1 MKLLKILLITAAAGI
16 VLIILAVGGAFF
28 LLKTETA
35 QVYLQERINHAIPGS
50 ITWSQ
55 LDVDLWDG
63 RMEFHDLV
71 LSGPGNHHLAGIG
84 QLYIDIAWAPLLKHR
99 LVVEQVRIVNPMASM
114 VMDAAGRLNLQQAF
128 LTPDPDKSAAA
139 ESGSKFPF
147 EIEII
152 SLELEAGHIKY
163 ALPHKSR
170 EIDAPKIFLTG
181 TGLILPVFTGHLS
194 LKTGEMMIRDP
205 QWSGAA
211 TVKAHADLQG
221 LSGGNGYPD
230 FSIGLELGAIKIM
243 GPGLAR
249 PLSGTLVATAG
260 VVGDRI
266 SADAI
271 KVEIDQHWLNGR
283 GSYEMHSENVQGTIT
298 GHVPDMSELLSYFGI
313 SGPGGDVTLSAGIK
327 GNRAEPVVDLELS
340 GKALVFKD
348 SKPGASKETAG
359 LTRPLNGTVKV
370 TAGVAGDRISAD
382 AIKIEIGRLR
392 LDGKCSYEMHSEKIQ
407 GTLTGHVPD
416 IAELVSHFDISGPG
430 GDVTLSARIKGNRAA
445 PVVDLELSGKALTFK
460 DLKLGA
466 LNLGALN
473 LEAGVDSNRVVLIK
487 RFALENQDSQIS
499 AAGTISLPD
508 PKLKSGTGLP
518 MDITLQLN
526 PVNLPDFSGNEK
538 ITGEIT
544 GTVHL
549 HGDLTAPRA
558 SMALAA
564 KDLAVNQNRI
574 GDVDARGHF
583 SDGELVLEPL
593 LIQNGRSRLSVA
605 GRARF
610 LAAGTLAP
618 LKDPLVDVT
627 LSGDPLHLA
636 DFRNDLD
643 GLLVLTGQLA
653 GPVTQLSGKIAV
665 KGKNLSMAGQA
676 IEGIELTAHLEAS
689 DIYVDQLQ
697 VTLAPG
703 EMITGN
709 GKFFPRQ
716 SAGAF
721 EVSSQGVS
729 LAHIRNVNAQDFV
742 SGRLAFDLSG
752 KGTLTDPQMD
762 GVILITNIAVNQ
774 QIVEDI
780 KLQLSIKDH
789 LAKVWG
795 RPGFDLEASY
805 HLDKRVFDA
814 VIQLDDTKLDPWF
827 TMGGLK
833 DFGGSVSGTI
843 QAHGIEGRM
852 DKARVSVDL
861 SRVKIVSGNQDWVN
875 IPEIKAE
882 LDGTVFEIPG
892 VAATF
897 LQKGTLFLTGRGDFA
912 GDMNLALDGAIPVK
926 SMVPFL
932 LPDADAW
939 GDIKISAKMAGTLKQ
954 PDLNADL
961 ILDRLGM
968 SLSDSGQRLHD
979 LSGHLRI
986 TPEALHL
993 EKITGGLDQGTFS
1006 LAGTVALE
1014 KFKPHSWNIKATAL
1028 QFPVKIPDTLDLLL
1042 ESNLEFNGIT
1052 DKTAEQAAGQFDV
1065 RGDIRGDIRILEGLY
1080 YKDVKLNLLQGI
1092 REPKRTGA
1100 PDSSTGKIS
1109 FLHGLTLDIGIQSRQ
1124 PVRVE
1129 NNMAVMEIVPVLRL
1143 SGTLDNPVISGRAQ
1157 ADEGVITYQETEFEI
1172 QTAVIDFVNPYRIE
1186 PDMDIQATAD
1196 VRDWTVM
1203 LHILGTPENLMF
1215 ELTSTPP
1222 LEHGD
1227 ILSLLLFKKT
1237 VDELTKGSSGASF
1250 SVEQGVADLVAE
1262 KLSAG
1267 VRDATGL
1274 DTVELKYREG
1284 AGAVS
1289 DDIGVTLGKELSRR
1303 ISVKYEART
1312 QKGET
1317 IQQAS
1322 TEYRLL
1328 ENLLM
1333 SAFQDT
1339 AGNFG
1344 GELTFRL
1351 EFR

>member
-1 MKLLKILLITAAAGI
+1 MTLRAGI
-16 VLIILAVGGAFF
+16 NG
-28 LLKTETA
+28 T
-35 QVYLQERINHAIPGS
+35 R
-50 ITWSQ
+50 
-55 LDVDLWDG
+55 
-63 RMEFHDLV
+63 
-71 LSGPGNHHLAGIG
+71 
-84 QLYIDIAWAPLLKHR
+84 
-99 LVVEQVRIVNPMASM
+99 
-114 VMDAAGRLNLQQAF
+114 AA
-128 LTPDPDKSAAA
+128 
-139 ESGSKFPF
+139 
-147 EIEII
+147 
-152 SLELEAGHIKY
+152 
-163 ALPHKSR
+163 
-170 EIDAPKIFLTG
+170 
-181 TGLILPVFTGHLS
+181 
-194 LKTGEMMIRDP
+194 
-205 QWSGAA
+205 
-211 TVKAHADLQG
+211 
-221 LSGGNGYPD
+221 
-230 FSIGLELGAIKIM
+230 
-243 GPGLAR
+243 
-249 PLSGTLVATAG
+249 
-260 VVGDRI
+260 
-266 SADAI
+266 
-271 KVEIDQHWLNGR
+271 
-283 GSYEMHSENVQGTIT
+283 
-298 GHVPDMSELLSYFGI
+298 
-313 SGPGGDVTLSAGIK
+313 
-327 GNRAEPVVDLELS
+327 PVVDLELS

-348 SKPGASKETAG
+348 SKPGSPGETAG
-359 LTRPLNGTVKV
+359 LIRPLNGTVKV
-370 TAGVAGDRISAD
+370 TASVAGDRLSAD
-382 AIKIEIGRLR
+382 AIKVEIDRHW
-392 LDGKCSYEMHSEKIQ
+392 LDGRGSYEIHSEKVQ
-407 GTLTGHVPD
+407 GTITGHVPD
-416 IAELVSHFDISGPG
+416 MADLLSHFGISGPG
-430 GDVTLSARIKGNRAA
+430 GDVTLRAGINGTRAA
-445 PVVDLELSGKALTFK
+445 PVVDLELSGTAVTFK

-466 LNLGALN
+466 LNLD
-473 LEAGVDSNRVVLIK
+473 AGVDSNRVVHIN

-518 MDITLQLN
+518 MDLTVQLN
-526 PVNLPDFSGNEK
+526 PVNLPDFSGSDN
-538 ITGEIT
+538 ITGEII

-574 GDVDARGHF
+574 GDIDARGHF

-605 GRARF
+605 GRARL

-665 KGKNLSMAGQA
+665 KGKNLSLAGQA
-676 IEGIELTAHLEAS
+676 IEGIELTAHVAAS

-721 EVSSQGVS
+721 ELSSQGVS
-729 LAHIRNVNAQDFV
+729 LSHIRDAGVQEFV

-774 QIVEDI
+774 QTVDDI

-795 RPGFDLEASY
+795 HPGFDLEASY
-805 HLDKRVFDA
+805 RLDKRVFDA

-833 DFGGSVSGTI
+833 EFGGSVSGTI
-843 QAHGIEGRM
+843 GAHGIEGQM

-861 SRVKIVSGNQDWVN
+861 SRVKIVNGGKDWVN

-897 LQKGTLFLTGRGDFA
+897 LQKGTLFLTGRGNLA
-912 GDMNLALDGAIPVK
+912 GDMNLALEGAIPVK

-932 LPDADAW
+932 LPDADMW

-961 ILDRLGM
+961 VLDRLGM
-968 SLSDSGQRLHD
+968 TLPDSGQRLHD
-979 LSGHLRI
+979 LSGHVRV

-993 EKITGGLDQGTFS
+993 EKITGGLDQGSFS

-1042 ESNLEFNGIT
+1042 ESNLEFDGII
-1052 DKTAEQAAGQFDV
+1052 DKTAEQGAGQFDV
-1065 RGDIRGDIRILEGLY
+1065 RGDIRGNIRILEGLY

-1109 FLHGLTLDIGIQSRQ
+1109 FLHGLTLDIGIQGRQ

-1129 NNMAVMEIVPVLRL
+1129 NNMAVMEIVPVLRV

-1157 ADEGVITYQETEFEI
+1157 ADGGVITYQKTEFEI
-1172 QTAVIDFVNPYRIE
+1172 QRAVIDFVNPYRIE

-1196 VRDWTVM
+1196 VREWIVM

-1250 SVEQGVADLVAE
+1250 SAEQGRCGPD
-1262 KLSAG
+1262 
-1267 VRDATGL
+1267 R
-1274 DTVELKYREG
+1274 
-1284 AGAVS
+1284 
-1289 DDIGVTLGKELSRR
+1289 
-1303 ISVKYEART
+1303 
-1312 QKGET
+1312 
-1317 IQQAS
+1317 
-1322 TEYRLL
+1322 
-1328 ENLLM
+1328 
-1333 SAFQDT
+1333 
-1339 AGNFG
+1339 
-1344 GELTFRL
+1344 
-1351 EFR
+1351 

>member
-1 MKLLKILLITAAAGI
+1 MKLLKILFITAAAGI
-16 VLIILAVGGAFF
+16 VLILLAAGGAYF
-28 LLKTETA
+28 LLQTETA
-35 QVYLQERINHAIPGS
+35 QVYVQGRINHAIPGS
-50 ITWSQ
+50 ISWSD
-55 LDVDLWDG
+55 LDVDPWDG
-63 RMEFHDLV
+63 LMEFHDLV
-71 LSGPGNHHLAGIG
+71 LSGPGNDRMAGIG

-99 LVVEQVRIVNPMASM
+99 LVAEQVRIVNPMAGM
-114 VMDAAGRLNLQQAF
+114 VMDAAGRLNVQQAF
-128 LTPDPDKSAAA
+128 STPGPDKAGRVENA
-139 ESGSKFPF
+139 GKFPF
-147 EIEII
+147 EIEIVA
-152 SLELEAGHIKY
+152 LELSGGQISYEEPQKF
-163 ALPHKSR
+163 R
-170 EIDAPKIFLTG
+170 EIVVSDFFLTG
-181 TGLILPVFTGHLS
+181 TDLILPSSTGHLT
-194 LKTGEMMIRDP
+194 LTAGQVMIKDP
-205 QWSGAA
+205 EWSGAA
-211 TVKAHADLQG
+211 TVQVNADLKG
-221 LSGGNGYPD
+221 LSGANGFPD
-230 FSIGLELGAIKIM
+230 FSA
-243 GPGLAR
+243 GLALTATNIKR
-249 PLSGTLVATAG
+249 PDLRQPLSGTVNVTAG
-260 VVGDRI
+260 IVGDKI
-266 SADAI
+266 SADAVQI
-271 KVEIDQHWLNGR
+271 NIGRNLVDGR
-283 GSYEMHSENVQGTIT
+283 GSYEMNSENVQAAVT
-298 GHVPDMSELLSYFGI
+298 GHVPDVAELLSYFGI
-313 SGPGGDVTLSAGIK
+313 SGLVGDVTLNAGI
-327 GNRAEPVVDLELS
+327 
-340 GKALVFKD
+340 
-348 SKPGASKETAG
+348 
-359 LTRPLNGTVKV
+359 NGT
-370 TAGVAGDRISAD
+370 
-382 AIKIEIGRLR
+382 L
-392 LDGKCSYEMHSEKIQ
+392 
-407 GTLTGHVPD
+407 
-416 IAELVSHFDISGPG
+416 
-430 GDVTLSARIKGNRAA
+430 AA
-445 PVVDLELSGKALTFK
+445 PVVNLELNGKALAFN
-460 DLKLGA
+460 DF
-466 LNLGALN
+466 NLGALK
-473 LEAGVDSNRVVLIK
+473 LEAGLDSNRVVTVK
-487 RFALENQDSQIS
+487 RFALENMDSRIT
-499 AAGTISLPD
+499 AAGTVFLAEPE
-508 PKLKSGTGLP
+508 LKPGAGLP
-518 MDITLQLN
+518 MDLVLQLN
-526 PVNLPDFSGNEK
+526 PVNLSNFFGGEDKVTGNV
-538 ITGEIT
+538 TGA
-544 GTVHL
+544 VHL
-549 HGDLTAPRA
+549 QGNLTAPRA

-593 LIQNGRSRLSVA
+593 LLQNGRSAMSLS
-605 GRARF
+605 GRARL

-618 LKDPLVDVT
+618 LKDPLLDIT
-627 LSGDPLHLA
+627 LSGNPLDLA
-636 DFRNDLD
+636 DFNNEMQ
-643 GLLVLTGQLA
+643 GTLVLSGQLA

-676 IEGIELTAHLEAS
+676 VAGIELTTHLESS
-689 DIYVDQLQ
+689 DVHVDLLQ

-709 GKFFPRQ
+709 GKFSPGQ
-716 SAGAF
+716 GAGSFAL
-721 EVSSQGVS
+721 SSPGID
-729 LAHIRNVNAQDFV
+729 LTHIKAVNAQDFV
-742 SGRLAFDLSG
+742 SGKIAFDLSG
-752 KGTLTDPQMD
+752 NGTLTDPHMD
-762 GVILITNIAVNQ
+762 GVVFINNLIVNQ
-774 QIVEDI
+774 AAVEDV

-795 RPGFDLEASY
+795 HPGFDLEASY
-805 HLDKRVFDA
+805 HLDKGAFDA
-814 VIQLDDTKLDPWF
+814 VIQLDDTKLDSWF

-833 DFGGSVSGTI
+833 DFSGSVSGTI
-843 QAHGIEGRM
+843 GAHGIEGQM

-861 SRVKIVSGNQDWVN
+861 SRVKIVTGGKDWVN
-875 IPEIKAE
+875 IPAIKAE

-897 LQKGTLFLTGRGDFA
+897 LQKGTLFLTGRGDLA
-912 GDMNLALDGAIPVK
+912 GDMDLALEGAIPMK
-926 SMVPFL
+926 SMVFFL

-939 GDIKISAKMAGTLKQ
+939 GDIKISAQMTGTLKQ

-961 ILDRLGM
+961 VLDRLGM
-968 SLSDSGQRLHD
+968 TLPDSGQRLHD
-979 LSGHLRI
+979 LSGHVRV

-993 EKITGGLDQGTFS
+993 EKITGGLDQGSFS

-1042 ESNLEFNGIT
+1042 ESNLEFDGII
-1052 DKTAEQAAGQFDV
+1052 DKTAEQGAGQFDV
-1065 RGDIRGDIRILEGLY
+1065 RGDIRGNIRILEGLY

-1109 FLHGLTLDIGIQSRQ
+1109 FLHGLTLDIGIQGRQ

-1129 NNMAVMEIVPVLRL
+1129 NNMAVMEIVPVLRV

-1157 ADEGVITYQETEFEI
+1157 ADGGVITYQKTEFEI
-1172 QTAVIDFVNPYRIE
+1172 QRAIIDFVNPYRIE

-1196 VRDWTVM
+1196 VREWIVM

-1250 SVEQGVADLVAE
+1250 SAEKGVADLIAE

-1274 DTVELKYREG
+1274 DTVKLKYGDG

-1303 ISVKYEART
+1303 ISVKYEAQT